1 MNLEVMT
8 QEELKRY
15 TIPVKYNGMTIS
27 GDMVDYP
34 KTIHVAPICIG
45 MGCSEVGLAL
55 TTDGNRKEYID
66 LSQVWHDPSEKPAQ
80 GRMILVLFKSG
91 NLTSWRS
98 ISDITDVF
106 RKLRVLKWAYV
117 DDLTIKDLI

>member
-34 KTIHVAPICIG
+34 KNNPCHSNMYRYG
-45 MGCSEVGLAL
+45 M
-55 TTDGNRKEYID
+55 
-66 LSQVWHDPSEKPAQ
+66 
-80 GRMILVLFKSG
+80 F
-91 NLTSWRS
+91 
-98 ISDITDVF
+98 
-106 RKLRVLKWAYV
+106 
-117 DDLTIKDLI
+117 

>member
-34 KTIHVAPICIG
+34 KTIHVTPICIG
-45 MGCSEVGLAL
+45 TGCSEVGLAL
-55 TTDGNRKEYID
+55 TADESRKRYVD
-66 LSQVWHDPSEKPAQ
+66 LSQVWHDPSEEPVP
-80 GRMILVLFKSG
+80 GTMILVLFMSG
-91 NLTSWRS
+91 IFTSGVQS
-98 ISDITDVF
+98 QTLPMYLESSEF
-106 RKLRVLKWAYV
+106 
-117 DDLTIKDLI
+117 

>member
-1 MNLEVMT
+1 MT

-15 TIPVKYNGMTIS
+15 TIPVKYNGMTIG

-34 KTIHVAPICIG
+34 KTIHVTPICIG

-98 ISDITDVF
+98 TLDIITTFEKHNV
-106 RKLRVLKWAYV
+106 VKWAYV
-117 DDLTIKDLI
+117 EDLLPEDLK

>member
-34 KTIHVAPICIG
+34 KTIHVTPICIG
-45 MGCSEVGLAL
+45 TGCSEVGLAL
-55 TTDGNRKEYID
+55 TADESRKRYVD
-66 LSQVWHDPSEKPAQ
+66 LSQVWHDVSESPNIH
-80 GRMILVLFKSG
+80 RRILVILSG
-91 NLTSWRS
+91 GST
-98 ISDITDVF
+98 
-106 RKLRVLKWAYV
+106 VLWNATPQTIYRYAWKYAIKWAYV
-117 DDLTIKDLI
+117 DDLLPKGE